1 MAGLVSASNSN
12 WATMMAAAM
21 PKPAAVKKD
30 EKSYEY
36 CSWPASEA
44 YIKDQSVADGVWDTM
59 RKATPHA

>member
-21 PKPAAVKKD
+21 PKPAVKKD

-44 YIKDQSVADGVWDTM
+44 YVKDQSTGDGVFATVG
-59 RKATPHA
+59 KATPHA